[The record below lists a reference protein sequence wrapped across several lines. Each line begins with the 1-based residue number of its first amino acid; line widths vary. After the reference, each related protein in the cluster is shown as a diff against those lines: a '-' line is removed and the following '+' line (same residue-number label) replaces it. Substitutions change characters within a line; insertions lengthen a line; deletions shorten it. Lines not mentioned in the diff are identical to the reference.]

1 MAVVTI
7 TKDNFEA
14 EVLGCKI
21 PVVLDFWAEWCEPCK
36 MQSTVI
42 EELAA
47 ELDGKVKFGKVNVDE
62 EASLALNYQ
71 IMSIPTLVVMH
82 YGLFQGKA
90 IGVQGKDANTL
101 TNFYLS
107 VTVNLA
113 DSRIFFYQIKCYKS
127 NYFSQI
133 GMKSRQKIESDGLN
147 RGKTVLKG

>member
-1 MAVVTI
+1 MTPILRAFVIVCCITSQSNKGVLKMAELKI
-7 TKDNFEA
+7 TKANFES
-14 EVLGCKI
+14 EVLQSEK
-21 PVVLDFWAEWCEPCK
+21 PVMLDFWAEWCEPCK

-90 IGVQGKDANTL
+90 IGVQGKDAIREML
-101 TNFYLS
+101 
-107 VTVNLA
+107 
-113 DSRIFFYQIKCYKS
+113 Q
-127 NYFSQI
+127 
-133 GMKSRQKIESDGLN
+133 G
-147 RGKTVLKG
+147 VL